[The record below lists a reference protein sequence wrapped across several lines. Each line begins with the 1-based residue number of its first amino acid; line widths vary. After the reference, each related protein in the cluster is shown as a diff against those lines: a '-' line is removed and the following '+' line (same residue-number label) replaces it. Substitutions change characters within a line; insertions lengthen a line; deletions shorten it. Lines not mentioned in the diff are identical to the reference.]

1 MSKATTGALTE
12 KIFLRS
18 DNGAEL
24 YFCGQLYSESSYYD
38 EETATLTRLRL
49 FITDTGEQV
58 YSIVSGSGTQ
68 KNRRHYLVSA
78 IGRRCRV
85 SDGVQTLV
93 LPVDMLFA
101 AVFGLCGIDPERAEE
116 LRPAFEENLRMIIG

>member
-68 KNRRHYLVSA
+68 KHRRHYLVSA
-78 IGRRCRV
+78 MGQRCRV

>member
-38 EETATLTRLRL
+38 EDTATLTRLRL

-68 KNRRHYLVSA
+68 KHRRHYLVSA
-78 IGRRCRV
+78 MGQRCRV

-93 LPVDMLFA
+93 LPVEMLFA

>member
-68 KNRRHYLVSA
+68 KHRRHYLVSA
-78 IGRRCRV
+78 MGQRCRV

-93 LPVDMLFA
+93 LPVEMLFA

>member
-38 EETATLTRLRL
+38 EEAATLTRLRL

-68 KNRRHYLVSA
+68 KHRRHYLVSA
-78 IGRRCRV
+78 MGQRCRV

-93 LPVDMLFA
+93 LPVEMLFA